1 MNRQFIAK
9 HWYADV
15 YEQFE
20 NQTYDVEFL
29 LGVLREQC
37 GGKPQNILETACG
50 GGRIS
55 VPLAEAGHS
64 VTGFD
69 ADEHMLM
76 RCYKRMGGLPNIR
89 CYKAD
94 AVTSDWGADFDV
106 VVLAGNVLINI
117 ETEADYA
124 QAQTIFIRK
133 AAEALRQGGHL
144 YLDFD
149 LHTDPAPYFNSLGE
163 TTYLAGTDDMGTSGR
178 MVSYGG
184 VYDLVTRIFEGVK
197 HLELMQNNGENVIV
211 PMLWHK
217 HIPSQAQVFGWLE
230 EAGFELERTYRD
242 YTDEPLAEPET
253 EHVRATIWARKK

>member
-9 HWYADV
+9 HGYASV

-20 NQTYDVEFL
+20 NQTYDTEFL
-29 LGVLREQC
+29 LGVLRDEC

-55 VPLAEAGHS
+55 VPLAEAGHN

-76 RCYKRMGGLPNIR
+76 RCYKRMSGLPNIR
-89 CYKAD
+89 CYQAD
-94 AVTSDWGADFDV
+94 AVTSDWGNNFDV

-117 ETEADYA
+117 ETDTDYA
-124 QAQTIFIRK
+124 KAQELFIRK

-149 LHTDPAPYFNSLGE
+149 LHANPAPFFNSLGE
-163 TTYLAGTDDMGTSGR
+163 SSYFNGTDDMGTSGR
-178 MVSYGG
+178 TVSYGS
-184 VYDLVTRIFEGVK
+184 VCDPVTRICTGAR
-197 HLELMQNNGENVIV
+197 HWELTQNNGESFIV
-211 PMLWHK
+211 STLWHK
-217 HIPSQAQVFGWLE
+217 HIPSQAQVYGWLDS
-230 EAGFELERTYRD
+230 AGFDLERTYKNF
-242 YTDEPLAEPET
+242 TAEPLGNPET
-253 EHVRATIWARKK
+253 EYVRATILARKR